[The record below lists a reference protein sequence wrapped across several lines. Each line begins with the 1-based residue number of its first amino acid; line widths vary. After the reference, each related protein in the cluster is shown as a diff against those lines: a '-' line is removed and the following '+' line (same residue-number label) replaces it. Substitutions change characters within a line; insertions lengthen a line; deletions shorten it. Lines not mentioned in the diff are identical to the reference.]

1 MIFISLFK
9 YIGAPRF
16 VEIPRYTVIMAG
28 EASVLICSATAI
40 PTPTI
45 TWYRLVNNNATME
58 ELPGSFSNTIV
69 NGETLTINNAEYYRD
84 EGYYVCQATNY
95 LQTIRTVSFLKV
107 YGKHT

>member
-1 MIFISLFK
+1 
-9 YIGAPRF
+9 
-16 VEIPRYTVIMAG
+16 
-28 EASVLICSATAI
+28 
-40 PTPTI
+40 
-45 TWYRLVNNNATME
+45 ME

-69 NGETLTINNAEYYRD
+69 DGETLTINNAEYYRD